1 MASILVIITEAAFY
15 WRVHNIRGRHDGVF
29 QRLYWAIMC
38 VAPYCYCSLTCI
50 SPSAIETKPFPI
62 TKAVILDGL
71 RIAKDRIQKY
81 KNLIELIKTMRQQ
94 VSVEFIQETQEGLED
109 AEDALVQI
117 QEHLSLFDVT
127 DPDADDGQTNFDFR
141 D

>member
-1 MASILVIITEAAFY
+1 M
-15 WRVHNIRGRHDGVF
+15 
-29 QRLYWAIMC
+29 
-38 VAPYCYCSLTCI
+38 
-50 SPSAIETKPFPI
+50 
-62 TKAVILDGL
+62 DGL